1 MLFEDVIRNR
11 YACRKFSDYK
21 LTDEELDKVLEAGRI
36 APSAKNL
43 QPIKII
49 VCSSNEALDKID
61 KVSPCRYGAKQV
73 LIVCGN
79 KNNAFREGDY
89 SGYEVDA
96 SICATHMILE
106 AINIGVDNIWVR
118 RFDSKVLKELFNLDD
133 GLEPVCLIPL
143 GKRAEDCP
151 ESPNHNKR
159 KEISELVEYI

>member
-1 MLFEDVIRNR
+1 MLFEEVIKKR

-21 LTDEELDKVLEAGRI
+21 LSEEEFDKILEAGRI

-43 QPIKII
+43 QPIKIL
-49 VCSSNEALDKID
+49 VCRSDDSLEKVD

-73 LIVCGN
+73 LIVCGD
-79 KNNAFREGDY
+79 KNVAFREGDY

-96 SICATHMILE
+96 SICATHMMLE
-106 AINIGVDNIWVR
+106 ATNIGIDNIWVR
-118 RFDSKVLKELFNLDD
+118 MFDSKVLKDLFGLND

-143 GKRAEDCP
+143 GKKDINCP

-159 KEISELVEYI
+159 KEKSELVDYI